1 MKFSLY
7 IAKRYLFSKTSTNA
21 INIIT
26 FIAVFGVVVGALAL
40 FIILSGFSGL
50 RTFSDNMLKDSDP
63 DIRITSVKGKS
74 FKYTDDIHQKLLENA
89 QIKSV
94 SKIIEERVFLKYKD
108 KSQVAFIKGVDEN
121 YKNIIPV
128 DSLLDVGTWVD
139 PEFKNTAVIGN
150 GISYKLSLGILNFGE
165 PLQIMVPKPG
175 KGFVNV
181 NNAFKSVAT
190 QIIGSYSGS
199 EEFQNKYVFTE
210 LSLAQELLNYEK
222 NQISGIEIK
231 LNSTV
236 DLDDFQEKLQET
248 FGANFSIKTR
258 AQLNALYYKV
268 INTENF
274 VSYLIFTLI
283 IAIALFNVIGSI
295 IMMII
300 DKQKNL
306 KTLYNL
312 GASIDEIKKI
322 FVLQGFL
329 LTIVGMLVGLVIG
342 VLLVLIQQRYELF
355 MITETLAYPVE
366 FRWMNLL
373 IVICTISALGYIASK
388 IASSRISIKFI
399 EKYT

>member
-26 FIAVFGVVVGALAL
+26 FIAVFGVVIGALAL
-40 FIILSGFSGL
+40 FVILSGFSGL
-50 RTFSDNMLKDSDP
+50 RTFSDSLLDASDP
-63 DIRITSVKGKS
+63 DIKITTVKGKS
-74 FKYTDDIHQKLLENA
+74 FEYSNAVHQQLIQNTE
-89 QIKSV
+89 IKTI

-108 KSQVAFIKGVDEN
+108 KSQIAYIKGVDEN
-121 YKNIIPV
+121 YVGIIPV
-128 DSLLDVGTWVD
+128 DSLLAVGTWVD
-139 PEFKNTAVIGN
+139 PEFKNTAVIGY
-150 GISYKLSLGILNFGE
+150 GISYKLSLSILNFGE

-181 NNAFKSVAT
+181 NNAFRSVST
-190 QIIGSYSGS
+190 QIIGAYSGS

-210 LSLAQELLNYEK
+210 LSLAQELLNYDE
-222 NQISGIEIK
+222 NQISGIELK
-231 LNSTV
+231 LKENI
-236 DLDDFQEKLQET
+236 DLDDFQEELQNNLGT
-248 FGANFSIKTR
+248 AFNVKTR

-274 VSYLIFTLI
+274 ISYLIFTLI

-300 DKQKNL
+300 DKRQNL

-322 FVLQGFL
+322 FILQGFL
-329 LTIVGMLVGLVIG
+329 LTIVGMIVGVVIG

-355 MITETLAYPVE
+355 MITESLAYPVE
-366 FRWMNLL
+366 FRWVNLL
-373 IVICTISALGYIASK
+373 VVILTISTLGFIAAK
-388 IASSRISIKFI
+388 VASSRISKDFI
-399 EKYT
+399 EK